1 MSLETLALGEALPA
15 HHARAKMP
23 AEVTEN
29 KIHEDGLA
37 RDLGFRGALVPG
49 VTVYAWMTHPVVAAL
64 GTAWLERGSFRTRFA
79 TPVYFDEP
87 IRIEASVT
95 ERPADAVTIEVRAV
109 NAREETCATA
119 TFRLGPGPAPA
130 APHVAD
136 YPAAPL
142 PAERPRVTREIL
154 AAQPILGT
162 PEVLLDPPTI
172 HAFLE
177 RVGESLALYS
187 APAAPAHPGL
197 YLHEANKALSR
208 NVVVSPWIHV
218 ESEGQQLGSARAG
231 ERLETRAKVGR
242 LFEKKGH
249 QFVELDLL
257 QLADGVRPVARI
269 RHTAIYQLRGVGG

>member
-15 HHARAKMP
+15 HHARATMP

-29 KIHEDGLA
+29 KIHEDGIA
-37 RDLGFRGALVPG
+37 RDFGFRGALVPG
-49 VTVYAWMTHPVVAAL
+49 VTVYAWMTNPVVAAL
-64 GTAWLERGSFRTRFA
+64 GTAWLERGTFQARFA
-79 TPVYFDEP
+79 SPVYFDEP

-95 ERPADAVTIEVRAV
+95 ERSADAVTIEVRAV
-109 NAREETCATA
+109 NARNETCATG
-119 TFRLGPGPAPA
+119 TFGLAAGPHPA
-130 APHVAD
+130 APNVAD

-142 PAERPRVTREIL
+142 PAERPRVSRAIL
-154 AAQPILGT
+154 DARPILGT
-162 PEVLLDPPTI
+162 PELSLDPPTTQ
-172 HAFLE
+172 AFLE
-177 RVGESLALYS
+177 RVGEPLALY
-187 APAAPAHPGL
+187 ATPMAPAHPGL

-218 ESEGQQLGSARAG
+218 ESEGRQFGIARVG
-231 ERLETRAKVGR
+231 ERFETRAKVGR

-257 QLADGVRPVARI
+257 QLVDGVRPVARI

>member
-1 MSLETLALGEALPA
+1 MSLETLGLGEALPA

-29 KIHEDGLA
+29 KIHEDGIA
-37 RDLGFRGALVPG
+37 RDFGFRGALVPG

-64 GTAWLERGSFRTRFA
+64 GAAWLERGTFKARFA
-79 TPVYFDEP
+79 SPVYFDEP

-109 NAREETCATA
+109 NARGETCATG
-119 TFRLGPGPAPA
+119 TFGLGADPRPVAPDVA
-130 APHVAD
+130 A
-136 YPAAPL
+136 YPRAPL
-142 PAERPRVTREIL
+142 PAERPRVSREIL
-154 AAQPILGT
+154 NARPVLGT
-162 PEVLLDPPTI
+162 PELLLDPPTI
-172 HAFLE
+172 QAFLE
-177 RVGESLALYS
+177 RVGEPLPLYTV
-187 APAAPAHPGL
+187 PGAPAHPGL
-197 YLHEANKALSR
+197 HLHEANKALSR

-218 ESEGQQLGSARAG
+218 ESEGQQLGIARVG

-257 QLADGVRPVARI
+257 QLANGVRPVARI
-269 RHTAIYQLRGVGG
+269 QHKAIYQLRGVSS